1 MKSPICVFSLSTKVS
16 APPRNF
22 KKKPRSWQKIDY
34 SKSTSFV
41 IPAQAG
47 IYEVVLRLCC
57 EDSDKIIAGDKPVLV
72 DFFATWC
79 GPCQVMEPILESL
92 TERYPQIDEVEIVKA
107 DIDVVGEIAAKYN
120 IMSVPTLV
128 IFKQGKIAEKMVGL
142 QTEEELETKLTN
154 QLK

>member
-1 MKSPICVFSLSTKVS
+1 MSDIKHLESV
-16 APPRNF
+16 
-22 KKKPRSWQKIDY
+22 
-34 SKSTSFV
+34 
-41 IPAQAG
+41 
-47 IYEVVLRLCC
+47 
-57 EDSDKIIAGDKPVLV
+57 EDFDKIIAGDKPVLV

-92 TERYPQIDEVEIVKA
+92 AAKFPKIDEVEIVKA
-107 DIDVVGEIAAKYN
+107 DIDVVGEIAAKFN